1 MGFRARVL
9 GPVLVRSLSL
19 LVVARGS
26 ELHRWFG
33 SVLRRWLPVL
43 PEFLVK
49 AELDLVSVV
58 YEAQGPVEIRGI
70 LIDRKSVV

>member
-1 MGFRARVL
+1 MRFRARVL
-9 GPVLVRSLSL
+9 GPVPVRFLSL
-19 LVVARGS
+19 LVVAQGS

-33 SVLRRWLPVL
+33 LVLRRWLPAL

-58 YEAQGPVEIRGI
+58 SEAQGPVEIRGVRI
-70 LIDRKSVV
+70 GLPLS